1 LLQVKE
7 MGQHMLGQVGEH
19 VGVTVEVVV
28 SLPTVAVAYHHTQ
41 AAASHN
47 RLENKVKSKLE
58 FQMCIGQQSTSDC
71 YPVIYYLYTNI
82 FMGKPKYFGTQQ
94 TV

>member
-1 LLQVKE
+1 

-28 SLPTVAVAYHHTQ
+28 SLLTVAAAYHHTQ

-47 RLENKVKSKLE
+47 RLENKVKSK
-58 FQMCIGQQSTSDC
+58 
-71 YPVIYYLYTNI
+71 
-82 FMGKPKYFGTQQ
+82 
-94 TV
+94 